1 MVEEEAE
8 EKAKGAW
15 EVEAFGATATEEV
28 EEKGWEAV
36 EEVE

>member
-1 MVEEEAE
+1 MVDEEAE

-15 EVEAFGATATEEV
+15 EVEAVGATATEE
-28 EEKGWEAV
+28 EKGWEAA